1 MTINK
6 TTDAV
11 LGPRD
16 IGVLEPNIIKWDLS
30 IDATGDI
37 LTADFFDTSLLMSLY
52 AEKRASESEVPDS
65 RLRRGWIGN
74 ESFTDNFEIGSKIW
88 LFEQARL
95 DRDTLNGI
103 TSAAV
108 EGLQWILNRRFAVNL
123 AVDTVLLK
131 GKVTLQIDIFR
142 PNSKVDRRF
151 FSLWDASGVTSSE
164 D

>member
-1 MTINK
+1 MTVNA

-11 LGPRD
+11 LSRT
-16 IGVLEPNIIKWDLS
+16 NNAKWDLT

-37 LTADFFDTSLLMSLY
+37 LTADFFDTAILMSIY
-52 AEKRASESEVPDS
+52 AEKRASESEVPES
-65 RLRRGWIGN
+65 RFRRGWIGN
-74 ESFTDNFEIGSKIW
+74 ESFTDDFEIGSKIW

-103 TSAAV
+103 TSAAI
-108 EGLQWILNRRFAVNL
+108 EGLQWFLNRGFALNL
-123 AVDTVLLK
+123 IVDTVLVE
-131 GKVTLQIDIFR
+131 GKVTLQVDIFR

-151 FSLWDASGVTSSE
+151 FSLWDGSGVTSSE